1 MRYSECKYSMP
12 APIDLN
18 LIRAFVAVHE
28 TQSFSAGADRL
39 GIPRSSTSRAI
50 AALESQLGLELFRR
64 TTRHVATTD
73 EGARLYDRLA
83 PELARLDAALAD
95 VPDHAEIP
103 TGTLRITTIPDLAET
118 VLVDAM
124 SRFAVRWPDI
134 EIDLHLTTKVVDLE
148 RDNFDLA
155 LRVLMRPLRD
165 SSLVATKVGTIQ
177 VQLFAAPAYLARR
190 GSPRSPADLRDHD
203 LITVRGSGALHPT
216 RGWTTSLRSRRQIAC
231 DDMRFGAALVRSG
244 AGIGALPSFLAAADL
259 VDGALERVMPRFVVT
274 TGAVY
279 LVRPGRK
286 HVPARVRLFRD
297 LLVELF
303 AQQPLAP

>member
-1 MRYSECKYSMP
+1 MP

-28 TQSFSAGADRL
+28 TQSFSAAADRL
-39 GIPRSSTSRAI
+39 ELPRSSTSRAI
-50 AALESQLGLELFRR
+50 AALESQLGFELFHR

-73 EGARLYDRLA
+73 DGARLYDRLA

-95 VPDHAEIP
+95 VPDHAEVP
-103 TGTLRITTIPDLAET
+103 SGTLRVTTIPDLAAT

-124 SRFAVRWPDI
+124 ARFTARWPDI
-134 EIDLHLTTKVVDLE
+134 EVDLHLTTKLVDLP

-155 LRVLMRPLRD
+155 LRVLMRPQRD
-165 SSLVATKVGTIQ
+165 SSLVAIKVGTVQI
-177 VQLFAAPAYLARR
+177 QLFASPAYLARR
-190 GSPRSPADLRDHD
+190 GAPRSPADLGDHD
-203 LITVRGSGALHPT
+203 LITARGPRAFQPA
-216 RGWTTSLRSRRQIAC
+216 RGWARTLAFRRQIAC

-244 AGIGALPSFLAAADL
+244 AGIGTLPSFLAADDL
-259 VDGALERVMPRFVVT
+259 VDGTLERVLPRFVVT

-279 LVRPGRK
+279 IVRPARK
-286 HVPARVRLFRD
+286 HLPARVRLFRD

-303 AQQPLAP
+303 ARQPLERPTRAR